1 MTNHRSAAVL
11 LAACFVCAL
20 AAGSPAQTTTH
31 AQAVPEVVTVGEGV
45 VRRAADRAIVMV
57 STETRARSPQDAQR
71 ENARKMT
78 AVQNELTGSHVP
90 KEAIRT
96 LGYIVEP
103 EYDFTDGRR
112 TLRGF
117 VARNT
122 IEVRVDNLDRLGSI
136 LDAAIGA
143 GATSAG
149 NVRFELKDR
158 DAAEREA
165 LRLAVIDARAR
176 AEAAA
181 DGAGARIERV
191 IRIQEEGYGPIRP
204 MALAAPREMMAA
216 QAPDTPVVAGDIEVR
231 ARVVLTA
238 ALAR

>member
-1 MTNHRSAAVL
+1 MRNHRSAAIL
-11 LAACFVCAL
+11 LAACFVSIG
-20 AAGSPAQTTTH
+20 AGGAGAQATPH
-31 AQAVPEVVTVGEGV
+31 SQAVPEVVTIGEGV

-57 STETRARSPQDAQR
+57 STETRARNPQDAQR

-78 AVQNELTGSHVP
+78 AVQDELTGSHVP

-96 LGYIVEP
+96 LGYVVEP

-117 VARNT
+117 IARNT
-122 IEVRVDNLDRLGSI
+122 IEVRVDNLDRLGTI
-136 LDAAIGA
+136 LDASIGA

-158 DAAEREA
+158 DTAEREA
-165 LRLAVIDARAR
+165 LRLAVVDARAR

-181 DGAGARIERV
+181 AGAGGRIERV
-191 IRIQEEGYGPIRP
+191 IRIEEEGLGPGPIRP
-204 MALAAPREMMAA
+204 MAMTAAREMAA

-238 ALAR
+238 ALK